1 MSELSVDRG
10 GAGVGSPATMKEFHA
25 ERRPRNKGSAAPPAR
40 ASTQRSGVALHGYEQ
55 SAPRFCLHEP
65 SSVAHPRAESRIHL
79 EAWLCVAR
87 SETSFSPEAGHWSDR
102 HRRGPARSR
111 QSAPVLAFRSDA
123 SARVLVRAAPAAD
136 DEQERRTT
144 LLVPDRTGSLGRGGA
159 TRGSLLPPTTSGG
172 GFGGQRVA
180 WKKARSTTGGTIAA
194 ASAARRCHTGSWRRI
209 EYVAPVGRMAA
220 PGTPL
225 SSRVR
230 SEGSGC

>member
-136 DEQERRTT
+136 DWEASGLPVGARSPTSADAGARACPSGALVDRPFRSSALPRFELWQERHECLR
-144 LLVPDRTGSLGRGGA
+144 
-159 TRGSLLPPTTSGG
+159 
-172 GFGGQRVA
+172 
-180 WKKARSTTGGTIAA
+180 
-194 ASAARRCHTGSWRRI
+194 
-209 EYVAPVGRMAA
+209 
-220 PGTPL
+220 
-225 SSRVR
+225 
-230 SEGSGC
+230 